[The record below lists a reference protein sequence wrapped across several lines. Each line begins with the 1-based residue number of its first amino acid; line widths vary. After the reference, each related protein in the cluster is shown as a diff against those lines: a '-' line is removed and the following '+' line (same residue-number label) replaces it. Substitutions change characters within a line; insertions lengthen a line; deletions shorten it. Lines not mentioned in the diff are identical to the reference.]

1 MIEKLFKFKKVQ
13 LEQQLVAKRQLETKI
28 FEIDEKIIATGKS
41 LATAGVK
48 MFGSIGDFKVLAIH
62 KNSMRFEIE
71 KFEREKKSLRSR
83 VEQFDKVI
91 IEFQKELEQYGY
103 ILKEDMKKQI
113 KKQEKNDEMVANEY
127 VQAKWIQKYE

>member
-1 MIEKLFKFKKVQ
+1 MIEKLYKFKKVQ
-13 LEQQLVAKRQLETKI
+13 LEQQLVAKKQLETKI

-41 LATAGVK
+41 LATVGVK

-62 KNSMRFEIE
+62 KNSMKFEIE
-71 KFEREKKSLRSR
+71 KFEREKKSLHSK
-83 VEQFDKVI
+83 VGQFDKVI

-127 VQAKWIQKYE
+127 VQAKWVQKYE